1 MAALTPQETVKA
13 VLDALHSS
21 SADFVVQ
28 ILGTPGG
35 DYFCRRW
42 NSGLQEPIQRDIATQ
57 GGNAVRT
64 TFGVEFLEAP
74 KVVLTPNNILYN
86 NPGWFSAPTPREITT
101 TSFLLVRNTQQNLTI
116 VFIATGRWK

>member
-42 NSGLQEPIQRDIATQ
+42 NSGLQELIQRDIATQ
-57 GGNAVRT
+57 GGDAVRT

-74 KVVLTPNNILYN
+74 NVVLTPNDSQYN
-86 NPGWFSAPTPREITT
+86 GTGWFSALTPREITT
-101 TSFLLVRNTQQNLTI
+101 TSFQLVRDKKLNMTI